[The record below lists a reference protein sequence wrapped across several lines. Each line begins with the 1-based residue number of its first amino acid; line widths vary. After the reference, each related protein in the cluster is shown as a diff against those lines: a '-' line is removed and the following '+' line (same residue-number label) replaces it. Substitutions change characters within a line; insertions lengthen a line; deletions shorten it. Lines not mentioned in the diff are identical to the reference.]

1 MAQGKEGERRAWQA
15 APDFKPS
22 RRDGKS
28 TFPRLRKDCQLEK
41 GC

>member
-15 APDFKPS
+15 ARQT
-22 RRDGKS
+22 RRGGKS
-28 TFPRLRKDCQLEK
+28 TFPRLRKDCQVEE